1 MKKMNNYINTLHKN
15 SEGFITVAKMKKHW
29 QQYYFE
35 GINDLSINLN
45 DKDVYI
51 SQNTFN
57 NRSRRLTHLKEL
69 KALYIDIDCY
79 KVNLSKEAVK
89 YFMENDLYG
98 QIPVPNMLVD
108 SGRGLYYIIF
118 LENTVAE
125 DLPKWQLIEK
135 YLYEKLKDLGADN
148 KALDATRVLRVVG
161 STNSKNNEL
170 VKVIDTYDYQYT
182 LDEIIENY
190 IPEVIEDRKEKQ
202 KPLGERKKGRKKKFV
217 SLFNLYNLYY
227 TRFKDIKKLVEIRN
241 YEMTGYREITLFLI
255 RYFLN
260 VYHGDD
266 DLVMEEVIEIN
277 NSFTEPLEI
286 NEVFNATRSGAIG
299 ATESVYK
306 YSNDKLI
313 KLLDITPSEQKEM
326 ATIIG
331 KSEKYYRNN
340 KNRREQRRNEEG
352 LTNKEAE
359 RIKNEKDILELKR
372 KKYTLKQI
380 SKELNLSISY
390 VKKISM
396 KMSQ

>member
-1 MKKMNNYINTLHKN
+1 MNNYINTLHKD
-15 SEGFITVAKMKKHW
+15 SEGYITVAKMGNRW

-35 GINDLSINLN
+35 GINDLSINLKG
-45 DKDVYI
+45 KDVYI

-57 NRSRRLTHLKEL
+57 NKSRRLIHLKEL

-79 KVNLSKEAVK
+79 KMNLSKEAVK

-98 QIPVPNMLVD
+98 QIPVPNMLID

-118 LENTVAE
+118 LENTMAE
-125 DLPKWQLIEK
+125 ELPKWQLVEK

-148 KALDATRVLRVVG
+148 KALDATRVLRVTGTV
-161 STNSKNNEL
+161 NSKNNSI

-190 IPEVIEDRKEKQ
+190 IPEIIEDRKEKQ
-202 KPLGERKKGRKKKFV
+202 KPKGVRKKGRKKKFV
-217 SLFNLYNLYY
+217 SLFTLYNLYY

-266 DLVMEEVIEIN
+266 DLVMEEVLEIN
-277 NSFTEPLEI
+277 NSFTEPLEKD
-286 NEVFNATRSGAIG
+286 EVFKATLSGATR
-299 ATESVYK
+299 ATENVYK

-313 KLLDITPSEQKEM
+313 KLLDITPLEQKEM
-326 ATIIG
+326 ATIIS

>member
-1 MKKMNNYINTLHKN
+1 MNNYINTLHKN

-57 NRSRRLTHLKEL
+57 NRSRKLIHLKEL

-79 KVNLSKEAVK
+79 KVNLSKEATK
-89 YFMENDLYG
+89 YFLENDLYG
-98 QIPVPNMLVD
+98 QIPVPNMLID

-190 IPEVIEDRKEKQ
+190 IPEVNEDRKEKQ
-202 KPLGERKKGRKKKFV
+202 KPEGVRKKGRKKKFV

-286 NEVFNATRSGAIG
+286 NEVFNATRSGATR

-331 KSEKYYRNN
+331 RSEKYYRNN
-340 KNRREQRRNEEG
+340 KNRRDNRRDENG
-352 LTNKEAE
+352 LTQRESSKLN
-359 RIKNEKDILELKR
+359 NENEILELKR

-380 SKELNLSISY
+380 SEKLNLSIDY
-390 VKKISM
+390 VKKVSR
-396 KMSQ
+396 KGNQ

>member
-1 MKKMNNYINTLHKN
+1 MNNYINTLHKD
-15 SEGFITVAKMKKHW
+15 SEGYITVAKMGNRW

-35 GINDLSINLN
+35 GINDLSINLKG
-45 DKDVYI
+45 KDVYI

-57 NRSRRLTHLKEL
+57 NKSRRLIHLKEL

-79 KVNLSKEAVK
+79 KMNLSKEAVK

-98 QIPVPNMLVD
+98 QIPVPNMLID

-118 LENTVAE
+118 LENTMAE
-125 DLPKWQLIEK
+125 ELPKWQLVEK

-148 KALDATRVLRVVG
+148 KALDATRVLRVTGTV
-161 STNSKNNEL
+161 NSKNNSI

-190 IPEVIEDRKEKQ
+190 IPEIIEDRKEKQ
-202 KPLGERKKGRKKKFV
+202 KPKGVRKKGRKKKFV
-217 SLFNLYNLYY
+217 SLFTLYNLYY

-266 DLVMEEVIEIN
+266 DLVMEEVLEIN
-277 NSFTEPLEI
+277 NSFTEPLEKD
-286 NEVFNATRSGAIG
+286 EVFKATLSGATR
-299 ATESVYK
+299 ATENVYK

-313 KLLDITPSEQKEM
+313 KLLDITPLEQKEM
-326 ATIIG
+326 ATIIS
-331 KSEKYYRNN
+331 KTEKYYRNN

>member
-1 MKKMNNYINTLHKN
+1 MNNYINTLHKN

-79 KVNLSKEAVK
+79 KVNLSKEATK
-89 YFMENDLYG
+89 YFLENDLYG
-98 QIPVPNMLVD
+98 QIPVPNMLID

-118 LENTVAE
+118 LENTKVE
-125 DLPKWQLIEK
+125 DLPKWQLVER
-135 YLYEKLKDLGADN
+135 YLYEKLKNLGADN

-190 IPEVIEDRKEKQ
+190 IPEVNEDRKEKQ
-202 KPLGERKKGRKKKFV
+202 KPKGIRKKGRKKKFV

-286 NEVFNATRSGAIG
+286 NEVFNATRSGVIG

-340 KNRREQRRNEEG
+340 KSRRDNRRDENG
-352 LTNKEAE
+352 LTQRESSKLN
-359 RIKNEKDILELKR
+359 NENEILELKR

-380 SKELNLSISY
+380 SKKLNLSIDY
-390 VKKISM
+390 VKKVSR
-396 KMSQ
+396 KANR

>member
-1 MKKMNNYINTLHKN
+1 MNNYINTLHKD
-15 SEGFITVAKMKKHW
+15 SEGYITVAKMGNRW

-35 GINDLSINLN
+35 GINDLSINLKG
-45 DKDVYI
+45 KDVYI

-57 NRSRRLTHLKEL
+57 NKSRRLIHLKEL

-79 KVNLSKEAVK
+79 KMNLSKEAVK

-98 QIPVPNMLVD
+98 QIPVPNMLID

-118 LENTVAE
+118 LENTMAE
-125 DLPKWQLIEK
+125 ELPKWQLVEK

-148 KALDATRVLRVVG
+148 KALDATRVLRVTGTV
-161 STNSKNNEL
+161 NSKNNSI

-190 IPEVIEDRKEKQ
+190 IPEIIEDRKEKQ

-217 SLFNLYNLYY
+217 SLFTLYKLYY

-241 YEMTGYREITLFLI
+241 YEMTGYREVTLFLL
-255 RYFLN
+255 RYFMN

-266 DLVMEEVIEIN
+266 DLVMEEILEIN
-277 NSFTEPLEI
+277 NSFTEPLEKD
-286 NEVFNATRSGAIG
+286 EVFKATLSGATR
-299 ATESVYK
+299 ATENVYK

-313 KLLDITPSEQKEM
+313 KLLDITPLEQKQM
-326 ATIIG
+326 ATIIS
-331 KSEKYYRNN
+331 KTEKYYRNN
-340 KNRREQRRNEEG
+340 KNRRNNRRNEEG

>member
-1 MKKMNNYINTLHKN
+1 MNNYINTLHKD
-15 SEGFITVAKMKKHW
+15 SEGYITVAKMGNRW

-35 GINDLSINLN
+35 GINDLSINLKG
-45 DKDVYI
+45 KDVYI

-57 NRSRRLTHLKEL
+57 NKSRRLIHLKEL

-79 KVNLSKEAVK
+79 KMNLSKEAVK

-98 QIPVPNMLVD
+98 QIPVPNMLID

-118 LENTVAE
+118 LENTMAE
-125 DLPKWQLIEK
+125 ELPKWQLVEK

-148 KALDATRVLRVVG
+148 KALDATRVLRVTGTV
-161 STNSKNNEL
+161 NSKNNSI

-190 IPEVIEDRKEKQ
+190 IPEVNEDRKEKQ
-202 KPLGERKKGRKKKFV
+202 KPKGVRKKGRKKKFV

-227 TRFKDIKKLVEIRN
+227 TRFMDIKKLVEIRN
-241 YEMTGYREITLFLI
+241 YEMTGYREVTLFLL
-255 RYFLN
+255 RYFMN
-260 VYHGDD
+260 VYHNCDD
-266 DLVMEEVIEIN
+266 DLVMEEILEIN
-277 NSFTEPLEI
+277 NSFTEPLEKD
-286 NEVFNATRSGAIG
+286 EVFKATLSGATR
-299 ATESVYK
+299 ATENVYK

-313 KLLDITPSEQKEM
+313 KLLDITPLEQKEM
-326 ATIIG
+326 ATIIS
-331 KSEKYYRNN
+331 KTEKYYRNN
-340 KNRREQRRNEEG
+340 KSRRDNRRNEEG
-352 LTNKEAE
+352 LTNKEADKL
-359 RIKNEKDILELKR
+359 KNEERILELKR

>member
-1 MKKMNNYINTLHKN
+1 MNNYINTLHKN

-89 YFMENDLYG
+89 YFLENDLYG
-98 QIPVPNMLVD
+98 QIPVPNMLID

-118 LENTVAE
+118 LENTIAE
-125 DLPKWQLIEK
+125 ELPKWQLVER
-135 YLYEKLKDLGADN
+135 YLFEKLKDLGADN

-190 IPEVIEDRKEKQ
+190 IPEVNEDRKEKQ
-202 KPLGERKKGRKKKFV
+202 KPKGVRKKGRKKKFV

-313 KLLDITPSEQKEM
+313 KLLDITPSEQKKM

-340 KNRREQRRNEEG
+340 KNRRDNRRDENG
-352 LTNKEAE
+352 LTQRESSKLN
-359 RIKNEKDILELKR
+359 NENEILELKR

-380 SKELNLSISY
+380 SKKLNLSIDY
-390 VKKISM
+390 VKKVSR
-396 KMSQ
+396 KANR

>member
-1 MKKMNNYINTLHKN
+1 MNNYINTLHKD
-15 SEGFITVAKMKKHW
+15 SEGYITVAKMGNRW

-35 GINDLSINLN
+35 GINDLSINLKG
-45 DKDVYI
+45 KDVYI

-57 NRSRRLTHLKEL
+57 NKSRRLIHLKEL

-79 KVNLSKEAVK
+79 KMNLSKEAVK

-98 QIPVPNMLVD
+98 QIPVPNMLID

-118 LENTVAE
+118 LENTMAE
-125 DLPKWQLIEK
+125 ELPKWQLVEK

-148 KALDATRVLRVVG
+148 KALDATRVLRVTGTV
-161 STNSKNNEL
+161 NSKNNSI

-190 IPEVIEDRKEKQ
+190 IPEIVEDRKEKQ
-202 KPLGERKKGRKKKFV
+202 KPKGVRKKGRKKKFV
-217 SLFNLYNLYY
+217 SLFTLYNLYY

-266 DLVMEEVIEIN
+266 DLVMEEVLEIN
-277 NSFTEPLEI
+277 NSFTEPLEKD
-286 NEVFNATRSGAIG
+286 EVFKATLSGATR
-299 ATESVYK
+299 ATENVYK

-313 KLLDITPSEQKEM
+313 KLLDITPLEQKEM
-326 ATIIG
+326 ATIIS
-331 KSEKYYRNN
+331 KTEKYYRNN
-340 KNRREQRRNEEG
+340 KNRRNNRRNEEG

>member
-1 MKKMNNYINTLHKN
+1 MNNYINTLHKN

-98 QIPVPNMLVD
+98 QIPVPNMLID

-118 LENTVAE
+118 LENTKVE
-125 DLPKWQLIEK
+125 DLPKWQLVER
-135 YLYEKLKDLGADN
+135 YLYEKLKNLGADN

-340 KNRREQRRNEEG
+340 KNRRDNRRDENG
-352 LTNKEAE
+352 LTQRESSKLN
-359 RIKNEKDILELKR
+359 NENEILELKR

-380 SKELNLSISY
+380 SEKLNLSIDY
-390 VKKISM
+390 VKKVSR
-396 KMSQ
+396 KANR

>member
-1 MKKMNNYINTLHKN
+1 MNNYINTLHKD
-15 SEGFITVAKMKKHW
+15 SEGYITVAKMGNRW

-35 GINDLSINLN
+35 GINDLSINLKG
-45 DKDVYI
+45 KDVYI

-57 NRSRRLTHLKEL
+57 NKSRRLIHLKEL

-79 KVNLSKEAVK
+79 KMNLSKEAVK

-98 QIPVPNMLVD
+98 QIPVPNMLID

-118 LENTVAE
+118 LENTMAE
-125 DLPKWQLIEK
+125 ELPKWQLVEK

-148 KALDATRVLRVVG
+148 KALDATRVLRVTGTV
-161 STNSKNNEL
+161 NSKNNSI

-190 IPEVIEDRKEKQ
+190 IPEIIEDRKEKQ
-202 KPLGERKKGRKKKFV
+202 KPKGVRKKGRKKKFV
-217 SLFNLYNLYY
+217 SLFTLYKLYY

-241 YEMTGYREITLFLI
+241 YEMTGYREVTLFLL
-255 RYFLN
+255 RYFMN

-266 DLVMEEVIEIN
+266 DLVMEEILEIN
-277 NSFTEPLEI
+277 NSFTEPLEKD
-286 NEVFNATRSGAIG
+286 EVFKATLSGATR
-299 ATESVYK
+299 ATENVYK

-313 KLLDITPSEQKEM
+313 KLLDITPLEQKQM
-326 ATIIG
+326 ATIIS
-331 KSEKYYRNN
+331 KTEKYYRNN
-340 KNRREQRRNEEG
+340 KNRRNNRRNEEG
-352 LTNKEAE
+352 LTNKEADKL
-359 RIKNEKDILELKR
+359 KNEERILELKR

>member
-1 MKKMNNYINTLHKN
+1 MNNYINTLHKD
-15 SEGFITVAKMKKHW
+15 SEGYITVAKMGNRW

-35 GINDLSINLN
+35 GINDLSINLKG
-45 DKDVYI
+45 KDVYI

-57 NRSRRLTHLKEL
+57 NKSRRLIHLKEL

-79 KVNLSKEAVK
+79 KMNLSKEAVK

-98 QIPVPNMLVD
+98 QIPVPNMLID

-118 LENTVAE
+118 LENTMAE
-125 DLPKWQLIEK
+125 ELPKWQLVEK
-135 YLYEKLKDLGADN
+135 YLYEKLKNLGADN
-148 KALDATRVLRVVG
+148 KALDATRVLRVTGTV
-161 STNSKNNEL
+161 NSKNNSI

-190 IPEVIEDRKEKQ
+190 IPEIIEDRKEKQ
-202 KPLGERKKGRKKKFV
+202 KPKGVRKKGRKKKFV
-217 SLFNLYNLYY
+217 SLFTLYNLYY

-241 YEMTGYREITLFLI
+241 YEMTGYREVTLFLI

-266 DLVMEEVIEIN
+266 DLVMEEVLEIN
-277 NSFTEPLEI
+277 NSFTEPLEKD
-286 NEVFNATRSGAIG
+286 EVFKATLSGATR
-299 ATESVYK
+299 ATENVYK

-313 KLLDITPSEQKEM
+313 KLLDITPLEQKEM
-326 ATIIG
+326 ATIIS

-352 LTNKEAE
+352 LTNKEADKL
-359 RIKNEKDILELKR
+359 KNEERILELKR

>member
-1 MKKMNNYINTLHKN
+1 MNNYINTLHKD
-15 SEGFITVAKMKKHW
+15 SEGYITVAKMGNRW

-35 GINDLSINLN
+35 GINDLSINLKG
-45 DKDVYI
+45 KDVYI

-57 NRSRRLTHLKEL
+57 NKSRRLIHLKEL

-79 KVNLSKEAVK
+79 KMNLSKEAVK

-98 QIPVPNMLVD
+98 QIPVPNMLID

-118 LENTVAE
+118 LENTIAE
-125 DLPKWQLIEK
+125 ELPKWQLVEK

-148 KALDATRVLRVVG
+148 KALDATRVLRVTGTV
-161 STNSKNNEL
+161 NSKNNSI
-170 VKVIDTYDYQYT
+170 VKVIDTYNYQYT

-190 IPEVIEDRKEKQ
+190 IPEVNEDRKEKQ
-202 KPLGERKKGRKKKFV
+202 KPKGVRKKGRKKKFV

-227 TRFKDIKKLVEIRN
+227 TRFMDIKKLVEIRN
-241 YEMTGYREITLFLI
+241 YEMTGYREVTLFLL
-255 RYFLN
+255 RYFMN
-260 VYHGDD
+260 VYHNCDD
-266 DLVMEEVIEIN
+266 DLVMEEILEIN
-277 NSFTEPLEI
+277 NSFTEPLEKD
-286 NEVFNATRSGAIG
+286 EVFKATLSGATR
-299 ATESVYK
+299 ATENVYK

-313 KLLDITPSEQKEM
+313 KLLDITPLEQKQM
-326 ATIIG
+326 ATIIS

-340 KNRREQRRNEEG
+340 KNRRNNRRNEEG

>member
-1 MKKMNNYINTLHKN
+1 MNSYVNTLHKD
-15 SEGFITVAKMKKHW
+15 SEGYITVAKMGSRW

-35 GINDLSINLN
+35 GINDLSINLKG
-45 DKDVYI
+45 KDVYI

-57 NRSRRLTHLKEL
+57 NKSRRLIHLKEL

-79 KVNLSKEAVK
+79 KMNLSKEAVK

-98 QIPVPNMLVD
+98 QIPVPNMLID

-118 LENTVAE
+118 LENTMAE
-125 DLPKWQLIEK
+125 ELPKWQLVER

-148 KALDATRVLRVVG
+148 KALDATRVLRVTGTV
-161 STNSKNNEL
+161 NSKNNSI

-182 LDEIIENY
+182 LNEIIENY
-190 IPEVIEDRKEKQ
+190 IPEIIEDRKEKQ

-217 SLFNLYNLYY
+217 SLFTLYKLYY

-241 YEMTGYREITLFLI
+241 YEMTGYREVTLFLL
-255 RYFLN
+255 RYFMN

-266 DLVMEEVIEIN
+266 DLVMEEILEIN
-277 NSFTEPLEI
+277 NSFTEPLEKD
-286 NEVFNATRSGAIG
+286 EVFKATLSGATR
-299 ATESVYK
+299 ATENVYK

-313 KLLDITPSEQKEM
+313 KLLDITPLEQKQM
-326 ATIIG
+326 ATIIS

-340 KNRREQRRNEEG
+340 KNRRNNRRNENG
-352 LTNKEAE
+352 LTKRESDKL
-359 RIKNEKDILELKR
+359 KNERERLDLKR

-380 SKELNLSISY
+380 SEKLNLSIDY
-390 VKKISM
+390 VKKVS
-396 KMSQ
+396 KKANQ

>member
-1 MKKMNNYINTLHKN
+1 MNNYINTLHKD
-15 SEGFITVAKMKKHW
+15 SEGYITVAKMGNRW

-35 GINDLSINLN
+35 GINDLSINLKG
-45 DKDVYI
+45 KDVYI

-57 NRSRRLTHLKEL
+57 NKSRRLIHLKEL

-79 KVNLSKEAVK
+79 KMNLSKEAVK

-98 QIPVPNMLVD
+98 QIPVPNMLID

-118 LENTVAE
+118 LENTMAE
-125 DLPKWQLIEK
+125 ELPKWQLVEK

-148 KALDATRVLRVVG
+148 KALDATRVLRVTGTV
-161 STNSKNNEL
+161 NSKNNSI

-190 IPEVIEDRKEKQ
+190 IPEIIEDRKEKQ
-202 KPLGERKKGRKKKFV
+202 KPKGVRKKGRKKKFV
-217 SLFNLYNLYY
+217 SLFTLYKLYY

-241 YEMTGYREITLFLI
+241 YEMTGYREVTLFLL
-255 RYFLN
+255 RYFMN

-266 DLVMEEVIEIN
+266 DLVMEEILEIN
-277 NSFTEPLEI
+277 NSFTEPLKKD
-286 NEVFNATRSGAIG
+286 EVFKATLSGATR
-299 ATESVYK
+299 ATENVYK

-313 KLLDITPSEQKEM
+313 KLLDITPLEQKQM
-326 ATIIG
+326 ATIIS

-352 LTNKEAE
+352 LTNKEADKL
-359 RIKNEKDILELKR
+359 KNEERILELKR

>member
-1 MKKMNNYINTLHKN
+1 MNNYINTLHKN

-79 KVNLSKEAVK
+79 KVNLSKDAVK

-340 KNRREQRRNEEG
+340 KNRRDNRRDENG
-352 LTNKEAE
+352 LTQRESSKLN
-359 RIKNEKDILELKR
+359 NENEILELKR

-380 SKELNLSISY
+380 SEKLNLSIDY
-390 VKKISM
+390 VKKVSR
-396 KMSQ
+396 KANR

>member
-1 MKKMNNYINTLHKN
+1 MNNYINTLHKD
-15 SEGFITVAKMKKHW
+15 SEGYITVAKMGNRW

-35 GINDLSINLN
+35 GINDLSINLEG
-45 DKDVYI
+45 KDVYI

-57 NRSRRLTHLKEL
+57 NKSRKLIHLKEL

-79 KVNLSKEAVK
+79 KMNLSKEAVK

-98 QIPVPNMLVD
+98 QIPVPNMLID

-118 LENTVAE
+118 LENTMAE
-125 DLPKWQLIEK
+125 ELPKWQLVEK

-148 KALDATRVLRVVG
+148 KALDATRVLRVTGTV
-161 STNSKNNEL
+161 NSKNNSI

-190 IPEVIEDRKEKQ
+190 IPEIIEDRKEKQ
-202 KPLGERKKGRKKKFV
+202 KPKGVRKKGRKKKFV
-217 SLFNLYNLYY
+217 SLFTLYNLYY

-266 DLVMEEVIEIN
+266 DLVMEEVLEIN
-277 NSFTEPLEI
+277 NSFTEPLEKD
-286 NEVFNATRSGAIG
+286 EVFKATLSGATR
-299 ATESVYK
+299 ATENVYK

-313 KLLDITPSEQKEM
+313 KLLDITPLEQKEM
-326 ATIIG
+326 ATIIS

-340 KNRREQRRNEEG
+340 KNRRDNRRDENG
-352 LTNKEAE
+352 LTKRESDKL
-359 RIKNEKDILELKR
+359 KNEREILELKR

-380 SKELNLSISY
+380 SEKLNLSIDY
-390 VKKISM
+390 VKKVS
-396 KMSQ
+396 KKANQ

>member
-1 MKKMNNYINTLHKN
+1 MNNYINTLHKD
-15 SEGFITVAKMKKHW
+15 SEGYITVAKMGNRW

-35 GINDLSINLN
+35 GINDLSINLKG
-45 DKDVYI
+45 KDVYI

-57 NRSRRLTHLKEL
+57 NKSRRLIHLKEL

-79 KVNLSKEAVK
+79 KMNLSKEAVK

-98 QIPVPNMLVD
+98 QIPVPNMLID

-118 LENTVAE
+118 LENTMAE
-125 DLPKWQLIEK
+125 ELPKWQLVEK

-148 KALDATRVLRVVG
+148 KALDATRVLRVTGTV
-161 STNSKNNEL
+161 NSKNNSI

-190 IPEVIEDRKEKQ
+190 IPEIIEDRKEKQ
-202 KPLGERKKGRKKKFV
+202 KPKGVRKKGRKKKFV
-217 SLFNLYNLYY
+217 SLFTLYKLYY

-241 YEMTGYREITLFLI
+241 YEMTGYREVTLFLL
-255 RYFLN
+255 RYFMN

-266 DLVMEEVIEIN
+266 DLVMEEILEIN
-277 NSFTEPLEI
+277 NSFTEPLEKD
-286 NEVFNATRSGAIG
+286 EVFKATLSGATR
-299 ATESVYK
+299 ATENVYK

-313 KLLDITPSEQKEM
+313 KLLDITPSEQKQM
-326 ATIIG
+326 ATIIS

-340 KNRREQRRNEEG
+340 KNRREQRRNKEG
-352 LTNKEAE
+352 LTKREADKL
-359 RIKNEKDILELKR
+359 KNEERILELKR

-380 SKELNLSISY
+380 SEKLNLSIDY
-390 VKKISM
+390 VKKVS
-396 KMSQ
+396 KRAN

>member
-1 MKKMNNYINTLHKN
+1 MNNYINTLHKN

-57 NRSRRLTHLKEL
+57 NRSRKLIHLKEL

-79 KVNLSKEAVK
+79 KVNLSKEATK
-89 YFMENDLYG
+89 YFLENDLYG
-98 QIPVPNMLVD
+98 QIPVPNMLID

-118 LENTVAE
+118 LENTKVE
-125 DLPKWQLIEK
+125 DLPKWQLVER
-135 YLYEKLKDLGADN
+135 YLYEKLKNLGADN

-190 IPEVIEDRKEKQ
+190 IPEVNEDRKEKQ
-202 KPLGERKKGRKKKFV
+202 NPKGVRKKGRKKKFV

-352 LTNKEAE
+352 LTNKEADKL
-359 RIKNEKDILELKR
+359 KNEEKILELKR

>member
-1 MKKMNNYINTLHKN
+1 MNNYINTLHKN

-190 IPEVIEDRKEKQ
+190 IPEVNEDRKEKQ
-202 KPLGERKKGRKKKFV
+202 KPKGVRKKGRKKKFV

>member
-1 MKKMNNYINTLHKN
+1 MNNYINTLHKD
-15 SEGFITVAKMKKHW
+15 SEGYITVAKMGNRW

-35 GINDLSINLN
+35 GINDLSINLKG
-45 DKDVYI
+45 KDVYI

-57 NRSRRLTHLKEL
+57 NKSRRLIHLKEL

-79 KVNLSKEAVK
+79 KMNLSKEAVK

-98 QIPVPNMLVD
+98 QIPIPNMLID

-118 LENTVAE
+118 LENTMAE
-125 DLPKWQLIEK
+125 ELPKWQLVEK

-148 KALDATRVLRVVG
+148 KALDATRVLRVTGTV
-161 STNSKNNEL
+161 NSKNNSI

-190 IPEVIEDRKEKQ
+190 IPEIIEDRKEKQ
-202 KPLGERKKGRKKKFV
+202 KPKGVRKKGRKKKFV
-217 SLFNLYNLYY
+217 SLFTLYKLYY

-241 YEMTGYREITLFLI
+241 YEMTGYREVTLFLL
-255 RYFLN
+255 RYFMN

-266 DLVMEEVIEIN
+266 DLVMEEILEIN
-277 NSFTEPLEI
+277 NSFTEPLEKD
-286 NEVFNATRSGAIG
+286 EVFKATLSGATR
-299 ATESVYK
+299 ATENVYK

-313 KLLDITPSEQKEM
+313 KLLDITPLEQKQM
-326 ATIIG
+326 ATIIS
-331 KSEKYYRNN
+331 KTEKYYRNN
-340 KNRREQRRNEEG
+340 KNRRNNRRNEEG

>member
-1 MKKMNNYINTLHKN
+1 MNNYINTLHKN

-57 NRSRRLTHLKEL
+57 NRSRQLIHLKEL

-79 KVNLSKEAVK
+79 KVNLSKEATK
-89 YFMENDLYG
+89 YFLENDLYG
-98 QIPVPNMLVD
+98 QIPVPNMLID

-118 LENTVAE
+118 LENTKVE
-125 DLPKWQLIEK
+125 DLPKWQLVER
-135 YLYEKLKDLGADN
+135 YLYEKLKNLGADN

-190 IPEVIEDRKEKQ
+190 IPEVNEDRKEKQ
-202 KPLGERKKGRKKKFV
+202 KPKGVRKKGRKKKFV

-299 ATESVYK
+299 ATERVYK

-340 KNRREQRRNEEG
+340 KNRRDNRRDENG
-352 LTNKEAE
+352 LTQRESSKLN
-359 RIKNEKDILELKR
+359 NENEILELKR

-380 SKELNLSISY
+380 SEKLNLSIDY
-390 VKKISM
+390 VKKVSR
-396 KMSQ
+396 KGNQ

>member
-1 MKKMNNYINTLHKN
+1 MNNYINTLHKN

-57 NRSRRLTHLKEL
+57 NRSRKLIHLKEL

-79 KVNLSKEAVK
+79 KVNLSKEATK
-89 YFMENDLYG
+89 YFLENDLYG
-98 QIPVPNMLVD
+98 QIPVPNMLID

-190 IPEVIEDRKEKQ
+190 IPEVNEDRKEKQ
-202 KPLGERKKGRKKKFV
+202 KPEGVRKKGRKKKFV

-340 KNRREQRRNEEG
+340 KNRRDNRRDENG
-352 LTNKEAE
+352 LTQRESSKLN
-359 RIKNEKDILELKR
+359 NENEILELKR

-380 SKELNLSISY
+380 SKKLNLSIDY
-390 VKKISM
+390 VKKVSR
-396 KMSQ
+396 KGNR

>member
-1 MKKMNNYINTLHKN
+1 MNNYINTLHKD
-15 SEGFITVAKMKKHW
+15 SEGYITVAKMGNRW

-35 GINDLSINLN
+35 GINDLSINLKG
-45 DKDVYI
+45 KDVYI

-57 NRSRRLTHLKEL
+57 NKSRRLIHLKEL

-79 KVNLSKEAVK
+79 KMNLSKEAVK

-98 QIPVPNMLVD
+98 QIPVPNMLID

-118 LENTVAE
+118 LENTMAE
-125 DLPKWQLIEK
+125 ELPKWQLVEK

-148 KALDATRVLRVVG
+148 KALDATRVLRVTGTV
-161 STNSKNNEL
+161 NSKNNSI

-190 IPEVIEDRKEKQ
+190 IPEVNEDRKEKQ
-202 KPLGERKKGRKKKFV
+202 KPKGVRKKGRKKKFV

-227 TRFKDIKKLVEIRN
+227 TRFMDIKKLVEIRN
-241 YEMTGYREITLFLI
+241 YEMTGYREVTLFLL
-255 RYFLN
+255 RYFMN
-260 VYHGDD
+260 VYHNCDD
-266 DLVMEEVIEIN
+266 DLVMEEILEIN
-277 NSFTEPLEI
+277 NSFTEPLEKD
-286 NEVFNATRSGAIG
+286 EVFKATLSGATR
-299 ATESVYK
+299 ATENVYK

-326 ATIIG
+326 ATIIS

-340 KNRREQRRNEEG
+340 KNRREQRRNKEG
-352 LTNKEAE
+352 LTKREADKL
-359 RIKNEKDILELKR
+359 KNEERILELKR

-380 SKELNLSISY
+380 SEKLNLSIDY
-390 VKKISM
+390 VKKVS
-396 KMSQ
+396 KRAN

>member
-1 MKKMNNYINTLHKN
+1 MNNYINTLHKD
-15 SEGFITVAKMKKHW
+15 SEGYITVAKMGNRW

-35 GINDLSINLN
+35 GINDLSINLKG
-45 DKDVYI
+45 KDVYI

-57 NRSRRLTHLKEL
+57 NKSRRLIHLKEL

-79 KVNLSKEAVK
+79 KMNLSKEAVK

-98 QIPVPNMLVD
+98 QIPVPNMLID

-118 LENTVAE
+118 LENTMAE
-125 DLPKWQLIEK
+125 ELPKWQLVEK

-148 KALDATRVLRVVG
+148 KALDATRVLRVTGTV
-161 STNSKNNEL
+161 NSKNNSI

-190 IPEVIEDRKEKQ
+190 IPEIIEDRKEKQ
-202 KPLGERKKGRKKKFV
+202 KPKGVRKKGRKKKFV
-217 SLFNLYNLYY
+217 SLFTLYKLYY

-241 YEMTGYREITLFLI
+241 YEMTGYREVTLFLL
-255 RYFLN
+255 RYFMN

-266 DLVMEEVIEIN
+266 DLVMEEILEIN
-277 NSFTEPLEI
+277 NSFTEPLEKD
-286 NEVFNATRSGAIG
+286 EVFKATLSGATR
-299 ATESVYK
+299 ATENVYK

-313 KLLDITPSEQKEM
+313 KLLDITPSEQKQM
-326 ATIIG
+326 ATIIS

-340 KNRREQRRNEEG
+340 KSRRDNRRNKEG
-352 LTNKEAE
+352 LTKREADKL
-359 RIKNEKDILELKR
+359 KNEERILELKR

-380 SKELNLSISY
+380 SEKLNLSIDY
-390 VKKISM
+390 VKKVS
-396 KMSQ
+396 KRANQ

>member
-1 MKKMNNYINTLHKN
+1 MNNYINTLHKD
-15 SEGFITVAKMKKHW
+15 SEGYITVAKMGSYW

-35 GINDLSINLN
+35 GINDLSINLKG
-45 DKDVYI
+45 KDVYI

-57 NRSRRLTHLKEL
+57 NKSRRLIHLKEL

-79 KVNLSKEAVK
+79 KMNLSKEAVK

-98 QIPVPNMLVD
+98 QIPVPNMLID

-118 LENTVAE
+118 LENTMAE
-125 DLPKWQLIEK
+125 ELPKWQLVEK

-148 KALDATRVLRVVG
+148 KALDATRVLRVTGTV
-161 STNSKNNEL
+161 NSKNNSI

-190 IPEVIEDRKEKQ
+190 IPEVNEDRKEKQ
-202 KPLGERKKGRKKKFV
+202 KPKGVRKKGRKKKFV

-227 TRFKDIKKLVEIRN
+227 TRFMDIKKLVEIRN

-266 DLVMEEVIEIN
+266 DLVMEEVLEIN
-277 NSFTEPLEI
+277 NSFTEPLEKD
-286 NEVFNATRSGAIG
+286 EVFKATLSGATR
-299 ATESVYK
+299 ATENVYK

-313 KLLDITPSEQKEM
+313 KLLDITPSEQKQM
-326 ATIIG
+326 ATIIS

>member
-1 MKKMNNYINTLHKN
+1 MNSYVNTLHKD
-15 SEGFITVAKMKKHW
+15 SEGYITVAKMGSRW

-35 GINDLSINLN
+35 GINDLSINLKG
-45 DKDVYI
+45 KDVYI

-57 NRSRRLTHLKEL
+57 NKSRRLIHLKEL

-79 KVNLSKEAVK
+79 KMNLSKEAVK

-98 QIPVPNMLVD
+98 QIPVPNMLID

-118 LENTVAE
+118 LENTMAE
-125 DLPKWQLIEK
+125 ELPKWQLVEK

-148 KALDATRVLRVVG
+148 KALDATRVLRVTGTV
-161 STNSKNNEL
+161 NSKNNSI

-190 IPEVIEDRKEKQ
+190 IPEIIEDRKEKQ
-202 KPLGERKKGRKKKFV
+202 KPKGVRKKGRKKKFV
-217 SLFNLYNLYY
+217 SLFTLYKLYY

-241 YEMTGYREITLFLI
+241 YEMTGYREVTLFLL
-255 RYFLN
+255 RYFMN

-266 DLVMEEVIEIN
+266 DLVMEEILEIN
-277 NSFTEPLEI
+277 NSFTEPLEKD
-286 NEVFNATRSGAIG
+286 EVFKATLSGATR
-299 ATESVYK
+299 ATENVYK

-313 KLLDITPSEQKEM
+313 KLLDITPLEQKQM
-326 ATIIG
+326 ATIIS

-340 KNRREQRRNEEG
+340 KNRREQRRNKEG

>member
-1 MKKMNNYINTLHKN
+1 MNNYINTLHKN

-79 KVNLSKEAVK
+79 KVNLSKEATK
-89 YFMENDLYG
+89 YFLENDLYG
-98 QIPVPNMLVD
+98 QIPVPNMLID

-118 LENTVAE
+118 LENTKVE
-125 DLPKWQLIEK
+125 DLPKWQLVER
-135 YLYEKLKDLGADN
+135 YLYEKLKNLGADN

-190 IPEVIEDRKEKQ
+190 IPEVNEDRKEKQ
-202 KPLGERKKGRKKKFV
+202 KPKGVRKKGRKKKFV

-340 KNRREQRRNEEG
+340 KSRRDNRRDENG
-352 LTNKEAE
+352 LTQRESSKLN
-359 RIKNEKDILELKR
+359 NENEILELKR

-380 SKELNLSISY
+380 SKKLNLSIDY
-390 VKKISM
+390 VKKVSR
-396 KMSQ
+396 KGNQ

>member
-1 MKKMNNYINTLHKN
+1 MNNYINTLHKN

-98 QIPVPNMLVD
+98 QIPVPNMLID

-118 LENTVAE
+118 LENTKVE
-125 DLPKWQLIEK
+125 DLPKWQLVER
-135 YLYEKLKDLGADN
+135 YLYEKLKKLGADN

-190 IPEVIEDRKEKQ
+190 IPEVNEDRKEKQ
-202 KPLGERKKGRKKKFV
+202 KPKGVRKKGRKKKFV

-340 KNRREQRRNEEG
+340 KNRRDNRRDENG
-352 LTNKEAE
+352 LTQRESSKLN
-359 RIKNEKDILELKR
+359 NENEILELKR

-380 SKELNLSISY
+380 SEKLNLSIDY
-390 VKKISM
+390 VKKVSR
-396 KMSQ
+396 KANR

>member
-1 MKKMNNYINTLHKN
+1 MNNYINTLHKD
-15 SEGFITVAKMKKHW
+15 SEGYITVAKMGNRW

-35 GINDLSINLN
+35 GINDLSINLKG
-45 DKDVYI
+45 KDVYI

-57 NRSRRLTHLKEL
+57 NKSRRLIHLKEL

-79 KVNLSKEAVK
+79 KMNLSKEAVK

-98 QIPVPNMLVD
+98 QIPVPNMLID

-118 LENTVAE
+118 LENTMAE
-125 DLPKWQLIEK
+125 ELPKWQLVEK

-148 KALDATRVLRVVG
+148 KALDATRVLRVTGTV
-161 STNSKNNEL
+161 NSKNNSI

-190 IPEVIEDRKEKQ
+190 IPEIVEDRKEKQ
-202 KPLGERKKGRKKKFV
+202 KPKGVRKKGRKKKFV
-217 SLFNLYNLYY
+217 SLFTLYKLYY

-241 YEMTGYREITLFLI
+241 YEMTGYREVTLFLL
-255 RYFLN
+255 RYFMN

-266 DLVMEEVIEIN
+266 DLVMEEILEIN

-286 NEVFNATRSGAIG
+286 NEVFNATISGATR
-299 ATESVYK
+299 ATENVYK

-313 KLLDITPSEQKEM
+313 KLLDITPLEQKEM

-340 KNRREQRRNEEG
+340 KNRRDNRRDENG
-352 LTNKEAE
+352 LTQRESSKLN
-359 RIKNEKDILELKR
+359 NENEILELKR

-380 SKELNLSISY
+380 SEKLNLSIDY
-390 VKKISM
+390 VKKVSR
-396 KMSQ
+396 KANR

>member
-1 MKKMNNYINTLHKN
+1 MNNYINTLHKD
-15 SEGFITVAKMKKHW
+15 SEGYITVAKMGNRW

-35 GINDLSINLN
+35 GINDLTINLKG
-45 DKDVYI
+45 KDVYI

-57 NRSRRLTHLKEL
+57 NRSRKLIHLKEL

-79 KVNLSKEAVK
+79 KMNLSKEAVK

-98 QIPVPNMLVD
+98 QIPVPNMLID

-118 LENTVAE
+118 LENTMAE
-125 DLPKWQLIEK
+125 ELPKWQLVEK

-148 KALDATRVLRVVG
+148 KALDATRVLRVTGTV
-161 STNSKNNEL
+161 NSKNNSI

-190 IPEVIEDRKEKQ
+190 IPEIVEDRKEKQ
-202 KPLGERKKGRKKKFV
+202 KPKGVRKKGRKKKFV
-217 SLFNLYNLYY
+217 SLFTLYKLYY

-241 YEMTGYREITLFLI
+241 YEMTGYREVTLFLL
-255 RYFLN
+255 RYFMN

-266 DLVMEEVIEIN
+266 DLVMEEILEIN
-277 NSFTEPLEI
+277 NSFTEPLEKD
-286 NEVFNATRSGAIG
+286 EVFKATLSGATR
-299 ATESVYK
+299 ATENVYK

-313 KLLDITPSEQKEM
+313 KLLDITPLEQKQM
-326 ATIIG
+326 ATIIS

-340 KNRREQRRNEEG
+340 KNRREQRRNKEG
-352 LTNKEAE
+352 LTKREADKL
-359 RIKNEKDILELKR
+359 KNEERILELKR

-380 SKELNLSISY
+380 SEKLNLSIDY
-390 VKKISM
+390 VKKVS
-396 KMSQ
+396 KKANQ

>member
-1 MKKMNNYINTLHKN
+1 MNNYINTLHKN

-57 NRSRRLTHLKEL
+57 NRSRKLIHLKEL

-79 KVNLSKEAVK
+79 KVNLSKEATK
-89 YFMENDLYG
+89 YFLENDLYG
-98 QIPVPNMLVD
+98 QIPVPNMLID

-170 VKVIDTYDYQYT
+170 VKVIDAYDYQYT

-190 IPEVIEDRKEKQ
+190 IPEVNEDRKEKQ
-202 KPLGERKKGRKKKFV
+202 KPKGVRKKGRKKKFV

-299 ATESVYK
+299 ATERVYK

>member
-1 MKKMNNYINTLHKN
+1 MNNYINTLHKD
-15 SEGFITVAKMKKHW
+15 SKGYITVAKMGNRW

-35 GINDLSINLN
+35 GINDLSINLKG
-45 DKDVYI
+45 KDVYI

-57 NRSRRLTHLKEL
+57 NKSRRLIHLKEL

-79 KVNLSKEAVK
+79 KMNLSKEAVK

-98 QIPVPNMLVD
+98 QIPVPNMLID

-118 LENTVAE
+118 LENTMAE
-125 DLPKWQLIEK
+125 ELPKWQLVEK

-148 KALDATRVLRVVG
+148 KALDATRVLRVTGTV
-161 STNSKNNEL
+161 NSKNNSI

-190 IPEVIEDRKEKQ
+190 IPEIIEDRKEKQ
-202 KPLGERKKGRKKKFV
+202 KPKGVRKKGRKKKFV
-217 SLFNLYNLYY
+217 SLFTLYKLYY

-241 YEMTGYREITLFLI
+241 YEMTGYREVTLFLL
-255 RYFLN
+255 RYFMN

-266 DLVMEEVIEIN
+266 DLVMEEILEIN
-277 NSFTEPLEI
+277 NSFTEPLEKD
-286 NEVFNATRSGAIG
+286 EVFKATISGATR
-299 ATESVYK
+299 ATENVYK

-313 KLLDITPSEQKEM
+313 KLLDITPLEQKEM

-340 KNRREQRRNEEG
+340 KNRRDNRRDENG
-352 LTNKEAE
+352 LTQRESSKLN
-359 RIKNEKDILELKR
+359 NENEILELKR

-380 SKELNLSISY
+380 SEKLNLSIDY
-390 VKKISM
+390 VKKVSR
-396 KMSQ
+396 KANR

>member
-1 MKKMNNYINTLHKN
+1 MNNYINTLHKN

-57 NRSRRLTHLKEL
+57 NRSRQLIHLKEL

-98 QIPVPNMLVD
+98 QIPVPNMLID

-118 LENTVAE
+118 LENTIAE
-125 DLPKWQLIEK
+125 ELPKWQLVER

-170 VKVIDTYDYQYT
+170 VKVIDAYDYQYT

-190 IPEVIEDRKEKQ
+190 IPEVNEDRKEKQ
-202 KPLGERKKGRKKKFV
+202 KPKGVRKKGRKKKFV

-340 KNRREQRRNEEG
+340 KNRRDNRRDENG
-352 LTNKEAE
+352 LTQRESSKLN
-359 RIKNEKDILELKR
+359 NENEILELKR

-380 SKELNLSISY
+380 SEKLNLSIDY
-390 VKKISM
+390 VKKVSR
-396 KMSQ
+396 KANR